1 MSKRSLLAARGEWKI
16 APASFNVMN
25 NRGCERAPGQA
36 RGSWRRRSRPI
47 ATREAFVSTD
57 IGWLQEQHRRPGLQA
72 IAKITCIREGA
83 GKTSTVTADYLFSS
97 HASVERANDV
107 GRTHWG
113 VEKPLALVPRRG
125 HG

>member
-1 MSKRSLLAARGEWKI
+1 MGEWKI

-25 NRGCERAPGQA
+25 NRGYERAPNFGQA
-36 RGSWRRRSRPI
+36 RGSWRRLTLPI
-47 ATREAFVSTD
+47 ETREALVSTD
-57 IGWLQEQHRRPGLQA
+57 IGWLQEQHQRPGLQA
-72 IAKITCIREGA
+72 IAKITRIRESA
-83 GKTSTVTADYLFSS
+83 GKSSAETADYLFSS
-97 HASVERANDV
+97 HVSVERADDV